1 MNGAPGVDRP
11 QTVFGH
17 RIACILR
24 MPKVM
29 HVSRRAYDVP
39 PLELLVAFEAA
50 ARHLSF
56 TRAGDEIALT
66 QSAVSRQIQA
76 LEDRFGVALFRRLHR
91 ALVLTEEGRVFQQA
105 TTEALAAIDRASRA
119 LREGGETRPV
129 VVSTTAGFAGVWLIP
144 RLTSFVA
151 AHPEVDVRISTG
163 NTLANLE
170 RDGVDVA
177 VRYRSVDL
185 LPAGAVPLFG
195 ETVFPVCSP
204 RLLRAAGAALKVPA
218 DLAGQTLLRM
228 EPDGSNHLQDWGLWL
243 HAMELTQLKPAGGAA
258 LLLLRP
264 ADPGSGRRPGRRAR
278 PGAADRP
285 PAEGEEAGRAV
296 RRRRGLAEGLLH
308 AGRDRRGA
316 APGGRGLH
324 RVAGGGSTRPGFS
337 TSAGSSAALIARII
351 ASATGDLRVP
361 ISSSFSRPMPCSA
374 EIEPLQAPTAS

>member
-1 MNGAPGVDRP
+1 M
-11 QTVFGH
+11 QK
-17 RIACILR
+17 
-24 MPKVM
+24 MPR
-29 HVSRRAYDVP
+29 VSRRAYDVP

-56 TRAGDEIALT
+56 TRAADEIALT

-76 LEDRFGVALFRRLHR
+76 LEDRLGVALFRRLHR
-91 ALVLTEEGRVFQQA
+91 ALVLTEEGRAFQQA
-105 TTEALAAIDRASRA
+105 TTEALTAIDRAARA
-119 LREGGETRPV
+119 LKAGGETRPV

-204 RLLRAAGAALKVPA
+204 RLLRAAGASLKVPA

-243 HAMELTQLKPAGGAA
+243 HAMQLDPAQAGGGAA
-258 LLLLRP
+258 LLLVRP
-264 ADPGSGRRPGRRAR
+264 ADPGRGRGAGRGAR

-285 PAEGEEAGRAV
+285 PAEGEEAGRAL

-308 AGRDRRGA
+308 AGRDRGRRGA
-316 APGGRGLH
+316 PRSRRSRRGWRRKHATRVQHARRVERGLDRAHH
-324 RVAGGGSTRPGFS
+324 RQRHRRLVRASSPRA
-337 TSAGSSAALIARII
+337 SAGRCRARPRSSRRARRRRRRR
-351 ASATGDLRVP
+351 AR
-361 ISSSFSRPMPCSA
+361 
-374 EIEPLQAPTAS
+374 